1 MHAVHRKPADLQRN
15 KRPLFSFKTVSEK
28 KKKKKEPGFQVLYFP
43 CMAAVLNRSFS
54 SGNLFTKIL
63 KLIIKKILTDHTL
76 RFEKNYLKS

>member
-1 MHAVHRKPADLQRN
+1 MQYIENQLTYSVIKGLCFLSKPFQ
-15 KRPLFSFKTVSEK
+15 KR